1 MESKFSRLLRD
12 PFGVLGRRIRRIIE
26 DIRYGQK
33 DGYKAVDYW
42 SKRHGKYG
50 FDLRGVG
57 DFGKSQEENQ
67 RILDEGTKLVMELV
81 GREGLDLTRVTML
94 DVGCGTGHFAG
105 AFRNAGV
112 TDYTGIDIVD
122 TLFEGL
128 RQRLPGF
135 TFRQVDVS
143 TTPIPGEYDLIIMMD
158 VAQHITDEAKFRYAM
173 ENLKSHLK
181 RDGVIIISTMI
192 GPYERHR
199 FYVVTRPMETFD
211 AIFKDFEIGQPL
223 PFCGNLMFNMHR
235 KGERAGMLPG

>member
-1 MESKFSRLLRD
+1 
-12 PFGVLGRRIRRIIE
+12 
-26 DIRYGQK
+26 
-33 DGYKAVDYW
+33 
-42 SKRHGKYG
+42 
-50 FDLRGVG
+50 
-57 DFGKSQEENQ
+57 
-67 RILDEGTKLVMELV
+67 
-81 GREGLDLTRVTML
+81 ML

-105 AFRNAGV
+105 VFRNAGV

-135 TFRQVDVS
+135 TFQQVDVS
-143 TTPIPGEYDLIIMMD
+143 TKPIPGEYDLIIMMD
-158 VAQHITDEAKFRYAM
+158 VAQHITDEAKFRFAM

-181 RDGVIIISTMI
+181 KDGVIIISTMI

-211 AIFKDFEIGQPL
+211 TIFKDFEIGEAL

-235 KGERAGMLPG
+235 KGERSGVVPG